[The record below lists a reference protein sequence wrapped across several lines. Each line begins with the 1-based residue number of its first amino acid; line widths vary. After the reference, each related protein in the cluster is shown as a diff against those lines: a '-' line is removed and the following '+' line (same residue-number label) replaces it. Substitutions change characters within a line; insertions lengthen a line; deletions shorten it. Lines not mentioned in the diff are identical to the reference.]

1 MIRRFCIKEN
11 FLKDLT
17 PKKLT
22 KKITYARY
30 FFSIYNK
37 IKPKFYNFYLNFDYF
52 VMITVQY
59 ILSEGRTVFLYFV
72 YSWNTGG
79 RKSRDFVPL
88 CRIRSL
94 HTCDSVPLSRILSLS
109 LCLNGVC
116 HLTVLP
122 PSEVEIQYK
131 KYLPKRRL

>member
-37 IKPKFYNFYLNFDYF
+37 IKPKFFIIFYMNFDYF

-59 ILSEGRTVFLYFV
+59 ILSEGRTVFYILFIHETLEEENLV
-72 YSWNTGG
+72 T
-79 RKSRDFVPL
+79 
-88 CRIRSL
+88 
-94 HTCDSVPLSRILSLS
+94 LSL
-109 LCLNGVC
+109 
-116 HLTVLP
+116 
-122 PSEVEIQYK
+122 
-131 KYLPKRRL
+131 